1 MVREQELA
9 QFLMCGVQEVFTT
22 STIVNIPYVL
32 ITSQTMY
39 VEHLT

>member
-9 QFLMCGVQEVFTT
+9 QFLMCGVQENFVT

-32 ITSQTMY
+32 ITSQTLN
-39 VEHLT
+39 V